1 MRSAE
6 YDASFMLADVQTND
20 ILPADELQLCPSA
33 FGPVAIFPQHSQSA
47 LVMARHGAPR
57 GHGVSVGVWT
67 PEGHGLFGTPSAV
80 GALGHHA
87 LLHRR
92 WGPTSALWRPS
103 STRWGRPTP
112 RRARASPAT
121 CARGSS
127 GWDTGS
133 AAFPSRRP
141 GTPWGVGCSS
151 IALRLGDPSNMASTA
166 LKHLRE
172 DTPLTS
178 QRKRDASVVT

>member
-80 GALGHHA
+80 GTLWHHLWHHA
-87 LLHRR
+87 LFHRR
-92 WGPTSALWRPS
+92 LGGLRAACG
-103 STRWGRPTP
+103 GR
-112 RRARASPAT
+112 AAH
-121 CARGSS
+121 RGE
-127 GWDTGS
+127 G
-133 AAFPSRRP
+133 
-141 GTPWGVGCSS
+141 
-151 IALRLGDPSNMASTA
+151 
-166 LKHLRE
+166 KHPE
-172 DTPLTS
+172 D
-178 QRKRDASVVT
+178 

>member
-92 WGPTSALWRPS
+92 WGAYERPVEAEQHTVGQANPQKSESQPSNVRTRLKRLGHRLSGFSKPTTRHALGSGLFINRS
-103 STRWGRPTP
+103 EVGRPIEHGINSSETP
-112 RRARASPAT
+112 SGGYTSNLPA
-121 CARGSS
+121 
-127 GWDTGS
+127 
-133 AAFPSRRP
+133 
-141 GTPWGVGCSS
+141 
-151 IALRLGDPSNMASTA
+151 
-166 LKHLRE
+166 
-172 DTPLTS
+172 
-178 QRKRDASVVT
+178 